1 MKEPPVSR
9 VCRVG
14 GCDKVKSTVWQE
26 TAPGLGERS
35 TAYPGQQA

>member
-1 MKEPPVSR
+1 MNEPPVSR
-9 VCRVG
+9 FV

-35 TAYPGQQA
+35 TAYPGQRA